1 MVNSRHHWRIPRGSR
16 GFQDER
22 HRGCYKF
29 CMKQGRHHLLLLLFG
44 GLAALPSAAETP
56 LTPIAVVRA
65 LSREKL
71 AKAPPVRLRG
81 VVTFR
86 GIDTFVMQD
95 DSAGIYINQGLAR
108 QRKIWAGDEA
118 VFAALRPGSVVEVE
132 GVMDPGG
139 YSPPVLLR
147 QVRILGEAP
156 LPPALLMVPRR
167 FFRGVEDSQRVEV
180 RGVVQGFWADA
191 EIVNLVLD
199 ANPGRFLAP
208 CQSRRWTL
216 RWRGWMPRC
225 AWKE

>member
-1 MVNSRHHWRIPRGSR
+1 
-16 GFQDER
+16 
-22 HRGCYKF
+22 
-29 CMKQGRHHLLLLLFG
+29 MKQGRHHLLLLLFG